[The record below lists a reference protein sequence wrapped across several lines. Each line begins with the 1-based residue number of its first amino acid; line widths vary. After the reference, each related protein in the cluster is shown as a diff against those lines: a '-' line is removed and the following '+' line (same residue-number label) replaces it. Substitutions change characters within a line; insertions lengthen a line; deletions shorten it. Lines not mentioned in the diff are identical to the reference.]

1 MPKERALLL
10 IALCLALAGVARAED
25 WSAWQRAYDPAT
37 RTRFIPV
44 ELWTGAPWDGTQEI
58 RMAPAAL
65 EFGRRGDKSIK
76 GPTTWN
82 GIQVYERLNRDKLQR
97 FAIRDDRTGLGRVFD
112 SRYPQLGCRGEV
124 KFPLGRWKQGEV
136 REYQLDCARGKRPL
150 KVTIEEIDFV
160 YDGVP
165 HSLRFHW
172 LFMEGRGRGTDMR
185 YVYSPLRGL
194 VDVQGNESLETWTFD
209 WTICVDPRF
218 GPCSRS
224 IFETC
229 TRFLRRRACMPLT
242 WTPCATRASRSGL
255 PGPEATCWGVAH

>member
-1 MPKERALLL
+1 MTWRFLPLAGALFAGTAL
-10 IALCLALAGVARAED
+10 ITLSLALGGRARADD

-58 RMAPAAL
+58 RMAPAPLDA
-65 EFGRRGDKSIK
+65 GRRRDIK
-76 GPTTWN
+76 GPTQWN

-97 FAIRDDRTGLGRVFD
+97 FALRDDKTGLGRVYD
-112 SRYPQLGCRGEV
+112 SRSENLGCQGEV
-124 KFPLGRWKQGEV
+124 KFPLGHWKQSEV
-136 REYQLDCARGKRPL
+136 REYVLPCARGRAAPL

-172 LFMEGRGRGTDMR
+172 LLMEGRGRGTDMR

-194 VDVQGNESLETWTFD
+194 VQVLGNE
-209 WTICVDPRF
+209 
-218 GPCSRS
+218 
-224 IFETC
+224 
-229 TRFLRRRACMPLT
+229 
-242 WTPCATRASRSGL
+242 
-255 PGPEATCWGVAH
+255 

>member
-1 MPKERALLL
+1 MGKTLVLL
-10 IALCLALAGVARAED
+10 ALCVALAG
-25 WSAWQRAYDPAT
+25 P
-37 RTRFIPV
+37 
-44 ELWTGAPWDGTQEI
+44 
-58 RMAPAAL
+58 APAAL

-97 FAIRDDRTGLGRVFD
+97 FAISDDRTGFGRVFD

-165 HSLRFHW
+165 HSLRF
-172 LFMEGRGRGTDMR
+172 
-185 YVYSPLRGL
+185 
-194 VDVQGNESLETWTFD
+194 
-209 WTICVDPRF
+209 
-218 GPCSRS
+218 
-224 IFETC
+224 
-229 TRFLRRRACMPLT
+229 RRAGERVVMQ
-242 WTPCATRASRSGL
+242 AND
-255 PGPEATCWGVAH
+255 V